1 MKRELDFESVKPG
14 TIAVDYLGTEWTILS
29 KGTAKELINRHLDP
43 TFSLAEG
50 ISDGY
55 IDPDQ
60 NCVLASNSKF
70 GKASWV
76 YDCSGLLA
84 FE

>member
-1 MKRELDFESVKPG
+1 MKRELDFESVKSG
-14 TIAVDYLGTEWTILS
+14 TIAVDYCGHEWVILD
-29 KGTAKELINRHLDP
+29 KGTAKELIDRRMDP
-43 TFSLAEG
+43 TYALAEG
-50 ISDGY
+50 VSDGY

-60 NCVLASNSKF
+60 NCVLASNPEF
-70 GKASWV
+70 GKGAWV